1 MSEGLKK
8 ALAKLGY
15 DVEKLEEELKEIY
28 EQVERDGISSIAE

>member
-8 ALAKLGY
+8 ALVKLGY
-15 DVEKLEEELKEIY
+15 NVEKLEEELKEIY